1 MDSTNS
7 KDNGNKISDA
17 ELNKLKLEL
26 EKKGEEQT
34 KELLMSNMINDSNKM
49 LESVTKI
56 MKEGE
61 KEFVEKTGR
70 YMTYSEIREM
80 YG

>member
-1 MDSTNS
+1 MDSE
-7 KDNGNKISDA
+7 
-17 ELNKLKLEL
+17 ELKNLKQKLEK
-26 EKKGEEQT
+26 EGEEKVKQLIST
-34 KELLMSNMINDSNKM
+34 KSINGQDSDPNKM
-49 LESVTKI
+49 QEAIIKI